1 MKKWASFSYFF
12 LAFICFLLLNVRFP
26 FLENSRGPFFGFED
40 LFAKGASNSKTLEIS
55 ELKMENRALKEQLEE
70 VKAYLSQ
77 EDHINS
83 LLEKC
88 QKYEEKKNP
97 AFASFY
103 RRRLNQLIDLLHVT
117 KWGISADVIFRE
129 PASWSSAIW
138 VNVGSS
144 QNKILKKEVVAVDS
158 PVVFGDQLIGLI
170 EKVDK
175 HKSLV
180 RLITDARLTPAV
192 YCIRGYEQNSF
203 IQNQCLKLKDVLS
216 FEESENSVELI
227 TQLDRYV
234 DLQKNEEYTEFLGK
248 GFLSGSSHPVWRSRS
263 FTLQGVGFNYDFG
276 DEEGPPRSIHAET
289 SIPLFRIG
297 DALVTSGMD
306 GVFPKGLLVAYVR
319 DVTPMKEGAV
329 SCELKA
335 KICLPEF
342 SDLRKVT
349 ILPPVSNL

>member
-1 MKKWASFSYFF
+1 MKKWTSFSYFF
-12 LAFICFLLLNVRFP
+12 LAFLCFLLLNVRFS
-26 FLENSRGPFFGFED
+26 FLENMRGPFFGFEE

-55 ELKMENRALKEQLEE
+55 ELKMENRALKEQIEE
-70 VKAYLSQ
+70 VKAYLNQ
-77 EDHINS
+77 EDHINN
-83 LLEKC
+83 LLDKC
-88 QKYEEKKNP
+88 QKYEENENS
-97 AFASFY
+97 AFATFY
-103 RRRLNQLIDLLHVT
+103 RRRLNQLVDLLNVT
-117 KWGISADVIFRE
+117 KWGISANVIFRE

-138 VNVGSS
+138 VDVGSS
-144 QNKILKKEVVAVDS
+144 QNKLLKKEIVAVDS
-158 PVVFGDQLIGLI
+158 PVVFGDHLIGVI

-192 YCIRGYEQNSF
+192 RCVRGYEQNGF
-203 IQNQCLKLKDVLS
+203 IQHQCLKLKEALS
-216 FEESENSVELI
+216 FEESENSVELVA
-227 TQLDRYV
+227 QLDRYI
-234 DLQKNEEYTEFLGK
+234 DLQKKEEHSEFLGK

-263 FTLQGVGFNYDFG
+263 FTLQGTGFNYDFG

-289 SIPLFRIG
+289 SIPLFRVG

-306 GVFPKGLLVAYVR
+306 GVFPKGLLVAFVS
-319 DVTPMKEGAV
+319 DVTSMKEGAV

-349 ILPPVSNL
+349 ILPPLSSL